1 MSTEPKLTAM
11 VSTKGEM
18 ILPAAVRRRRHWTAG
33 TRLLIEET
41 PEGVLLRTAPAF
53 ETRRPFEFFNAFSF
67 DKIGED
73 L

>member
-1 MSTEPKLTAM
+1 LD
-11 VSTKGEM
+11 
-18 ILPAAVRRRRHWTAG
+18 RG

-53 ETRRPFEFFNAFSF
+53 ETRRPFEIFNAFSL
-67 DKIGED
+67 DKISED

>member
-1 MSTEPKLTAM
+1 
-11 VSTKGEM
+11 M
-18 ILPAAVRRRRHWTAG
+18 ILPAAIRRRRHWTPG
-33 TRLLIEET
+33 TRLVIEET

-67 DKIGED
+67 DETGKD